1 MPRKFLPR
9 SIRNEDFEETEVCQ
23 ALAIEKFK
31 IEIN

>member
-9 SIRNEDFEETEVCQ
+9 SIRNEDCEETEICQ
-23 ALAIEKFK
+23 AIAIEKFK